1 MKIIAVMMLLFIAF
15 SAVSLAE
22 KSIEGQEMNPVMARD
37 DDDTCLGHMSWC
49 SGSDKPCCKRT
60 SVQTVVQKSFCGE
73 RNSTTMYVI
82 DGMSC

>member
-22 KSIEGQEMNPVMARD
+22 KPIEGQEMNPVMARD

-49 SGSDKPCCKRT
+49 SGSDKPCCKGHRCRLWC
-60 SVQTVVQKSFCGE
+60 KKLLWGE
-73 RNSTTMYVI
+73 K
-82 DGMSC
+82 

>member
-49 SGSDKPCCKRT
+49 SGSDKPCCKGIGAD
-60 SVQTVVQKSFCGE
+60 CGAKKLLWGE
-73 RNSTTMYVI
+73 K
-82 DGMSC
+82 